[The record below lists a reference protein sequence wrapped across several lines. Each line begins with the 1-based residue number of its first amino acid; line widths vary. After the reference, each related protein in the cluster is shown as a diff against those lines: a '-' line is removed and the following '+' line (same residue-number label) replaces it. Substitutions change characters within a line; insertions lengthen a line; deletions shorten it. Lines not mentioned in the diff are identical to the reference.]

1 VKNDGSQ
8 NSKTESR
15 ARRQRPFFCNAI
27 SHQDTKTLSYTKG
40 FIKNKSFVPLCLG
53 GINKEN
59 KNAGIKR
66 NHQKVQ

>member
-1 VKNDGSQ
+1 MAA
-8 NSKTESR
+8 KTVRPNQGR
-15 ARRQRPFFCNAI
+15 ASALFSCHKI
-27 SHQDTKTLSYTKG
+27 SHQDTKTLSYTGG
-40 FIKNKSFVPLCLG
+40 FIKNKSLVPLCPG